1 VSYLSPNDIVGWR
14 VTFADTGL
22 ETMTGARV
30 RKAAAYVQGDRFFV
44 TYADGV
50 ADIDLHALLA
60 HHRRQGLLATITG
73 VKAFSRFGLMETDER
88 GRVTGFQ
95 EKPLVDEMINGG
107 FMVFEREA
115 LSYLEGDD
123 TLVLEQEPL
132 RELASAEQLGV
143 YHHRGFWRAMDTF
156 KEAQELSALWE
167 QDAPWRLW

>member
-1 VSYLSPNDIVGWR
+1 
-14 VTFADTGL
+14 
-22 ETMTGARV
+22 
-30 RKAAAYVQGDRFFV
+30 
-44 TYADGV
+44 
-50 ADIDLHALLA
+50 
-60 HHRRQGLLATITG
+60 
-73 VKAFSRFGLMETDER
+73 
-88 GRVTGFQ
+88 
-95 EKPLVDEMINGG
+95 MINGG